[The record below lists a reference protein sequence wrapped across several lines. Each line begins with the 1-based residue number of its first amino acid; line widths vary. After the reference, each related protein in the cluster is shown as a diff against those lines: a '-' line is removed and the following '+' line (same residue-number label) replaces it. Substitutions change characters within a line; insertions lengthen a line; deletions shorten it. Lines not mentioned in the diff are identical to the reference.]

1 MSICAYTTS
10 LSEVVLSLEESLG
23 VTLELSPPNAYKNV
37 PFTPNPTWLR
47 AKGSDASGAHAP
59 SVPSELIWAR
69 YTVATGALP
78 VPDPPAMYTDPLK
91 TTAPR
96 ECSGAGSAV
105 VVLQAVTAPVAP
117 RVPRYTVETGLSL
130 AVLSPPSA
138 RRYELVTGAFVGVTT
153 SAAANAIGAGNTV
166 VLVQL
171 LSAPVLETVA
181 YSTLSRGV
189 FVLSAPP
196 TT

>member
-1 MSICAYTTS
+1 M
-10 LSEVVLSLEESLG
+10 
-23 VTLELSPPNAYKNV
+23 P
-37 PFTPNPTWLR
+37 
-47 AKGSDASGAHAP
+47 
-59 SVPSELIWAR
+59 
-69 YTVATGALP
+69 
-78 VPDPPAMYTDPLK
+78 
-91 TTAPR
+91 
-96 ECSGAGSAV
+96 
-105 VVLQAVTAPVAP
+105 
-117 RVPRYTVETGLSL
+117 L

-138 RRYELVTGAFVGVTT
+138 KRYELVTGAFAGVTT

>member
-10 LSEVVLSLEESLG
+10 LSEVVLRLEESLG

-96 ECSGAGSAV
+96 ECSGAG
-105 VVLQAVTAPVAP
+105 
-117 RVPRYTVETGLSL
+117 
-130 AVLSPPSA
+130 
-138 RRYELVTGAFVGVTT
+138 
-153 SAAANAIGAGNTV
+153 NTV